1 MRKKISLNQILLIA
15 LFVSLLVHVA
25 PVSYLVLSPPSLK
38 HKQNIE
44 VEILSGSP
52 ESKSPIAQ
60 APLVSK
66 QVTSQSSRALPSV
79 PHETAIRNILSG
91 GFQQHQFDRLL
102 SDDGSVEVSS
112 NGATTSGEQTE
123 AFPAD
128 PMTNVKEFG
137 HGWSGAV
144 QYGNSMGLKF
154 TLESLPFF
162 QALHARINS
171 QLIYPDDFSRQR
183 IAGRVRI
190 EAELGRDGK
199 LIRFISSQ
207 ADDRLLQTY
216 CFAVLVQILSQP
228 LPERMWLATDR
239 TFVAFDFDFFA
250 RVKGNN
256 PRTLVATVE
265 KNRLS
270 FSRENEVNP
279 WLNER
284 VTEILTHYIP
294 PIIPI
299 PGGFYIDLVMA
310 YEYVNNLMNDA
321 PTEREVRGE
330 RLSKLHEVLRQILK
344 QANIVPAA
352 SPIPEPNS

>member
-1 MRKKISLNQILLIA
+1 MLIVA
-15 LFVSLLVHVA
+15 FFVSVLVHVA
-25 PVSYLVLSPPSLK
+25 PVSYFVFSPSPAK
-38 HKQNIE
+38 PKQNVE
-44 VEILSGSP
+44 VEILSGAP
-52 ESKSPIAQ
+52 ESKSPSAQ
-60 APLVSK
+60 APLSLKSK
-66 QVTSQSSRALPSV
+66 TAQTSKTSPIV
-79 PHETAIRNILSG
+79 PRQAAMKNILSG
-91 GFQQHQFDRLL
+91 GFQQQHIDRLL
-102 SDDGSVEVSS
+102 SDDGGVEVSS
-112 NGATTSGEQTE
+112 NGATTSGEPSS

-154 TLESLPFF
+154 TLESLPYF

-171 QLIYPDDFSRQR
+171 QLVYPDDFSKQR
-183 IAGRVRI
+183 ITGRVRI

-228 LPERMWLATDR
+228 LPERIWLATDR

-256 PRTLVATVE
+256 PRTLYATVE

-270 FSRENEVNP
+270 FSRENEVDP

-310 YEYVNNLMNDA
+310 YEYVNNLVNDV
-321 PTEREVRGE
+321 PTEREARGE
-330 RLSKLHEVLRQILK
+330 RLSKLHEVLRQVLK
-344 QANIVPAA
+344 QANIVPTA
-352 SPIPEPNS
+352 SPTPEPNS